1 MAKVPCT
8 NNVTLQHWTTLRKFC
23 FKTYGPI
30 SSQIVTYVSYEIITK
45 ENHPS
50 HKSLRNIIIII
61 ITIIISII
69 IIIII
74 IIITIIIII
83 IIIIIITD
91 NCAMFKN
98 T

>member
-1 MAKVPCT
+1 MVPFPHK
-8 NNVTLQHWTTLRKFC
+8 LL
-23 FKTYGPI
+23 PML
-30 SSQIVTYVSYEIITK
+30 EIITK
-45 ENHPS
+45 ENLPS
-50 HKSLRNIIIII
+50 HKSLRHIIII

-74 IIITIIIII
+74 IIIITIII

>member
-1 MAKVPCT
+1 MAPFPHKLLPM
-8 NNVTLQHWTTLRKFC
+8 L
-23 FKTYGPI
+23 
-30 SSQIVTYVSYEIITK
+30 EMITK

-50 HKSLRNIIIII
+50 HKSLRHIIIII

-83 IIIIIITD
+83 IIIIITD